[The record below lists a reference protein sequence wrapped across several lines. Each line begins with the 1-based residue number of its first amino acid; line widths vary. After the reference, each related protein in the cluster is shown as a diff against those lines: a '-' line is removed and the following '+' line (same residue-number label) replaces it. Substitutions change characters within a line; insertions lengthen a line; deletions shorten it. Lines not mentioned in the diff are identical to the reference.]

1 VGFNAEFEFFLK
13 ICYNFVV
20 AFSTWSETTLSFKS
34 LQRTQ
39 ELVAQAQEGD
49 TSALDQLCGVY
60 TERVRR
66 IVRFRMGPELR
77 SHLESMDLVQEALVE
92 AVLDLDQFRY
102 SNDGDFLRWLSCI
115 VENTIRDNMDKA
127 HAAKRDIRRQVPLDH
142 VAVRA
147 DRPAHKADI
156 PIATTTPS
164 VVFSL
169 REDLDRLEKAM
180 DQLKPEHREV
190 IVLAKIEGLS
200 CKEIAEKLNKTPAA
214 VAMLLSRA
222 IVAVTNLL
230 EKI

>member
-1 VGFNAEFEFFLK
+1 MSLK
-13 ICYNFVV
+13 
-20 AFSTWSETTLSFKS
+20 T

-66 IVRFRMGPELR
+66 MVRFRMGPELR

-102 SNDGDFLRWLSCI
+102 SNEGDFLRWLSRI
-115 VENTIRDNMDKA
+115 VENTIRDQMEKA

-142 VAVRA
+142 VAVRS
-147 DRPAHKADI
+147 DRPAHEADM
-156 PIATTTPS
+156 PLAMTTPS
-164 VVFSL
+164 VVLSL

-180 DQLKPEHREV
+180 DQLKPEYREV

-200 CKEIAEKLNKTPAA
+200 CKEIAEKLNKSPAA

-230 EKI
+230 ETT

>member
-1 VGFNAEFEFFLK
+1 MN
-13 ICYNFVV
+13 I
-20 AFSTWSETTLSFKS
+20 KS

-39 ELVAQAQEGD
+39 ELVTQAQDGD
-49 TSALDQLCGVY
+49 ISALDQLCGVY

-102 SNDGDFLRWLSCI
+102 SSDGDFLRWLSHI
-115 VENTIRDNMDKA
+115 VENTIRDHVDKA
-127 HAAKRDIRRQVPLDH
+127 HAAKRDIRRQIPLDH
-142 VAVRA
+142 VAARA
-147 DRPAHKADI
+147 DRPAHEADM
-156 PIATTTPS
+156 PVAMTTPS
-164 VVFSL
+164 VVLSL
-169 REDLDRLEKAM
+169 REDLDKLEKAM
-180 DQLKPEHREV
+180 DRLKPEYRVV

-200 CKEIAEKLNKTPAA
+200 LKEISEKLNKSPAA

>member
-1 VGFNAEFEFFLK
+1 MS
-13 ICYNFVV
+13 YNVTK
-20 AFSTWSETTLSFKS
+20 ALSKLELTVNLRT

-39 ELVAQAQEGD
+39 ELVAQAQDGD

-92 AVLDLDQFRY
+92 AVLDIDQFRY
-102 SNDGDFLRWLSCI
+102 SDEGDFLRWLSRI

-127 HAAKRDIRRQVPLDH
+127 HAAKRDIRKQVPLDR
-142 VAVRA
+142 VTVRA
-147 DRPAHKADI
+147 DRPAREANV
-156 PIATTTPS
+156 PVATTTPS
-164 VVFSL
+164 VVLSL

-180 DQLKPEHREV
+180 DQLKPEYRDV
-190 IVLAKIEGLS
+190 IVLAKIEGFTF
-200 CKEIAEKLNKTPAA
+200 KEIAEKLNKTPAA

-230 EKI
+230 EKT

>member
-1 VGFNAEFEFFLK
+1 MNLR
-13 ICYNFVV
+13 
-20 AFSTWSETTLSFKS
+20 T

-39 ELVAQAQEGD
+39 ELVAQAQDGD

-92 AVLDLDQFRY
+92 AVLDIDQFRY
-102 SNDGDFLRWLSCI
+102 SDEGDFLRWLSRI

-127 HAAKRDIRRQVPLDH
+127 HAAKRDIRKQVPLDR
-142 VAVRA
+142 VTVRA
-147 DRPAHKADI
+147 DRPAREANV
-156 PIATTTPS
+156 PVATTTPS
-164 VVFSL
+164 VVLSL

-180 DQLKPEHREV
+180 DQLKPEYRDV
-190 IVLAKIEGLS
+190 IVLAKIEGFTF
-200 CKEIAEKLNKTPAA
+200 KEIAEKLNKTPAA

-230 EKI
+230 EKT